1 MVGLVAI
8 TQCPHPFGWSIIKKK
23 EWEGG
28 GVDEARGSL
37 VVLFQFIHSLDIEK

>member
-1 MVGLVAI
+1 MSS
-8 TQCPHPFGWSIIKKK
+8 SIWLEHYNKK